1 MIAPTRL
8 ELSPLVATAIT
19 AHPHTGERAVRGAEL
34 LIAGKVQRLPDDRRG
49 ADHWLIYGSAA
60 EPYKISIEEDHC
72 TCPDRRRDRART
84 CKHLHAAR
92 FALALG
98 MEPPIEIDPDPSLW
112 APVEMSPDE
121 MLDAEI
127 VEKILELTAAGV
139 LENAELIVIGDWLWI
154 VGSPDPATMDKLECR
169 WHDRRGCHYWRPRW
183 AAVEG
188 FNEHAGLAELA
199 KKYGIKKQIAQRGRS
214 AVDLAMM
221 LIPKLNRDEDGELW
235 A

>member
-1 MIAPTRL
+1 MLTPTRL
-8 ELSPLVATAIT
+8 ELSPLVTTAI
-19 AHPHTGERAVRGAEL
+19 ARSPSTGDRAVRGAEL
-34 LIAGKVQRLPDDRRG
+34 LHAGKVQRLPDDRRG
-49 ADHWLIYGSAA
+49 ADHWLVYGSQAK
-60 EPYKISIEEDHC
+60 PYQVSIEADTC
-72 TCPDRRRDRART
+72 NCPDKERT

-98 MEPPIEIDPDPSLW
+98 MEPPIEVDPDPELW
-112 APVEMSPDE
+112 APVEMTPEE

-154 VGSPDPATMDKLECR
+154 VGSPDPVVMDKLGCR
-169 WHDRRGCHYWRPRW
+169 WHDRRGCHYWRPKW

-214 AVDLAMM
+214 AVDLALM
-221 LIPKLNRDEDGELW
+221 LIPKLNRDADGELW